1 MSKTK
6 IFLPVFAL
14 LLCLG
19 VLLFPLTA
27 FAQSSEDTT
36 APTVTATLSGDTLT
50 VAAKDDASGIA
61 AIYVNQHCFATLV
74 NGTATIS
81 IKEYAGTDKQ
91 ITVYAT
97 DTAGNRSTSV
107 LIDNPYYQAPAST
120 PAPSS
125 STPAPVPSTTTPS
138 TSTPSTS
145 TPAPSTSTPT
155 PSAPDNSESD
165 DDTSGEYGTDGTGS
179 AISEGDTVVTPEGTG
194 QVTEIATD
202 EDGKLFYTIQTPA
215 GNVFYLVI
223 DLARTD
229 GNNVY
234 FLNAV
239 TEDDLLALAE
249 TDGSTTGGVSAIPDT
264 NPEPT
269 PEPEPTPGPNPET
282 EDEPAQEGGGNTGA
296 IIFVILA
303 VLAVG
308 GAAYYFKILKPKQQ
322 AAQQDEEEYEE
333 FDEGLDDEE
342 YLFADEPDDYDP
354 EDADTEE

>member
-6 IFLPVFAL
+6 VFLPMFAL

-19 VLLFPLTA
+19 AFLFPVTA
-27 FAQSSEDTT
+27 LAQSSEDTT

-50 VAAKDDASGIA
+50 VTAKDNASGIA

-74 NGTATIS
+74 NGTASIQ

-107 LIDNPYYQAPAST
+107 LIDNPYYQAPVST
-120 PAPSS
+120 PAPST
-125 STPAPVPSTTTPS
+125 STPAPSATSTPPA
-138 TSTPSTS
+138 STPSTS
-145 TPAPSTSTPT
+145 TPAPSTSIPP
-155 PSAPDNSESD
+155 PSASD
-165 DDTSGEYGTDGTGS
+165 SGSGNEDTSTEDGTGS

-223 DLARTD
+223 DMARTD

-269 PEPEPTPGPNPET
+269 PAPEPTPDPDPET
-282 EDEPAQEGGGNTGA
+282 EKEPAEEGGGNTGA

-308 GAAYYFKILKPKQQ
+308 GAAYYFKILKPRQQ
-322 AAQQDEEEYEE
+322 ATRQDEEEYEDEE
-333 FDEGLDDEE
+333 FDEGLGDDEE
-342 YLFADEPDDYDP
+342 YLFADEPDDYNP
-354 EDADTEE
+354 EEADTEE